1 MDKENTNPNTGP
13 KCEECNI
20 TFKKE
25 NEKYKHNYNF
35 HQKNVISEADG
46 VLCEMRTNQAGF
58 YTCMEC
64 KDKIKGYE
72 LLKRH
77 YNKRHTSSILC
88 NNKRNFTEF
97 TFEEGCER
105 QGIEAKKSKAVHLVK
120 GVGMVPTM
128 LSLLDEDEN
137 NVYHLYNTIEEV
149 KARKIQDLKLF
160 EKDLTCQLKIYNNN
174 SSESSD
180 KVEIVPSRVL
190 YFYDFPAF
198 NEKMGEYI
206 VIDEE
211 IEYSHAESSYAS
223 FPQTIDVNDRY
234 YKSIKTIII
243 SQSEGGQPIN
253 KLIIGTSS
261 LNILVTSTFKLTP
274 RCNEMSTAGPAAP
287 SVLNG
292 NDLSNAQILFRKL
305 YADN

>member
-1 MDKENTNPNTGP
+1 
-13 KCEECNI
+13 
-20 TFKKE
+20 
-25 NEKYKHNYNF
+25 
-35 HQKNVISEADG
+35 
-46 VLCEMRTNQAGF
+46 
-58 YTCMEC
+58 MEC

-211 IEYSHAESSYAS
+211 IECKLNKKKARFFFSVKAIYWRIDLFQKCNAYDLNCRGISSRRFYRFS
-223 FPQTIDVNDRY
+223 CR
-234 YKSIKTIII
+234 
-243 SQSEGGQPIN
+243 E
-253 KLIIGTSS
+253 
-261 LNILVTSTFKLTP
+261 
-274 RCNEMSTAGPAAP
+274 
-287 SVLNG
+287 
-292 NDLSNAQILFRKL
+292 
-305 YADN
+305 